1 MTEMEVK
8 SEAFDLTKEQK
19 KAFNKL
25 KKAYLDCLSKGIY
38 FINYYGTLLAV
49 NIENFELHPY
59 DDQFCGNSVEAYRCP
74 VSNSIK
80 IPNEWTD
87 DQHYFHPIDK
97 FMVKNDG
104 EE

>member
-1 MTEMEVK
+1 MEVK
-8 SEAFDLTKEQK
+8 DEAFDLTKEQK

-25 KKAYLDCLSKGIY
+25 EKAYLDCLCKGIH
-38 FINYYGTLLAV
+38 FINVYGTLLAV
-49 NIENFELHPY
+49 NTENFELHPY
-59 DDQFCGNSVEAYRCP
+59 DDQFCGNSVEAYRCS
-74 VSNSIK
+74 VTNSLK

-87 DQHYFHPIDK
+87 DTHYFHPIDK